1 MGKTQSIE
9 REAQSNQNFQN
20 YLESLHKQ
28 LEDKTNTDFEKNRKS
43 FYDKNGYDCHTLG
56 TSMKWDFRQQ
66 NSFEPARIK
75 DSVETAAKSIL
86 GGGSVTG
93 AAAKGIS
100 MLAGYESVATSVGV
114 SVVLAAMNIC
124 STSMK
129 ITYNEQYTDAPIC
142 PGVTLHILTFSDS
155 FQRVEYFDNQTIIET
170 GIRYE
175 LCFSEKKARAEA
187 TMANMISLVEI
198 IRKYNQALLKLE
210 TYIAEGIMTLP
221 FWEIDELNERSKR
234 YREML
239 NRANAEIAK
248 AGGPTANK
256 LPGIENR
263 ALLKVPAELPPDRLA
278 IYQDVLQ
285 RMQ

>member
-1 MGKTQSIE
+1 
-9 REAQSNQNFQN
+9 
-20 YLESLHKQ
+20 
-28 LEDKTNTDFEKNRKS
+28 
-43 FYDKNGYDCHTLG
+43 
-56 TSMKWDFRQQ
+56 MKWDFRQQ

-75 DSVETAAKSIL
+75 DSVETAVKSIL